1 MRFFVG
7 LPLPSAGRAEEVVAV
22 VADKLRAFRDV
33 LVFLYDIKTEKRFEA
48 MRKKPSSRLFF
59 LHAYNLDFFRA
70 VIKGLGLPGKQ
81 GSKNG
86 CDGLI
91 P

>member
-1 MRFFVG
+1 
-7 LPLPSAGRAEEVVAV
+7 
-22 VADKLRAFRDV
+22 
-33 LVFLYDIKTEKRFEA
+33 

-70 VIKGLGLPGKQ
+70 VIKGLGLSGKQ